1 MTIGIGAV
9 IQAAIIWK
17 HWSVGENLATYDSI
31 NLLVASVMVAVLVF
45 LLGDR
50 LLVALGRLK

>member
-1 MTIGIGAV
+1 MRSYRVLGGMTIGIGAV
-9 IQAAIIWK
+9 IQAVIIWK

-45 LLGDR
+45 PAR
-50 LLVALGRLK
+50 